1 MNLKFVLG
9 STLLVSG
16 LFVAA
21 PVVHADTVTL
31 GQTNVRAISAPER
44 GLSMNQVEKRFGAPQ
59 AKLPA
64 RGGDTALHPVINR
77 WQYNGFTVYFE
88 RNRVIDVVM
97 NKADQNEIGPK
108 PPTT

>member
-16 LFVAA
+16 LFAAA

-31 GQTNVRAISAPER
+31 GKTDVRAIRAPER
-44 GLSMNQVEKRFGAPQ
+44 GLSMSQVQRRFGAPQ

-64 RGGDTALHPVINR
+64 AGGDTALHPVINR
-77 WQYNGFTVYFE
+77 WQYDGFTVYFE
-88 RNRVIDVVM
+88 KNIVIHSVRDG
-97 NKADQNEIGPK
+97 A
-108 PPTT
+108 